1 MQVTVV
7 DASNFMADCESCHL
21 LLDRQ
26 LASAASDHRTIAHL
40 LIDQIEFANVLVLNK
55 IDLVGT
61 EDVKELKAI
70 LSRLNP
76 GAYLVTSTH
85 CNVPLDAV
93 LKTQRYFSTLPCH
106 AEQST

>member
-1 MQVTVV
+1 VTVV

-26 LASAASDHRTIAHL
+26 LASTPSDHRTIAHL

-61 EDVKELKAI
+61 EDVEKLKAI
-70 LSRLNP
+70 LSKLNP
-76 GAYLVTSTH
+76 GAYLITSTQ
-85 CNVPLDAV
+85 CNVPLDVV
-93 LKTQRYFSTLPCH
+93 LNTKR
-106 AEQST
+106 

>member
-1 MQVTVV
+1 MTMSGNVMQVTVV

-21 LLDRQ
+21 LLDRE
-26 LASAASDHRTIAHL
+26 LASTASDQRTIAHL

-61 EDVKELKAI
+61 EDVKKLKAI

-85 CNVPLDAV
+85 CNVPLHVV
-93 LKTQRYFSTLPCH
+93 LNTKR
-106 AEQST
+106 